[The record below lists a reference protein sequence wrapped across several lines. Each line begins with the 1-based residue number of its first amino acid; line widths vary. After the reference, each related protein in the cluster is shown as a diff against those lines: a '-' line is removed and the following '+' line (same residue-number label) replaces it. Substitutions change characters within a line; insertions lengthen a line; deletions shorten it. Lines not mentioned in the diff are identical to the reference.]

1 MHIPRLLVSALRGGA
16 GKTLLSLGLARALCA
31 RGMDIKP
38 YKKGPDY
45 IDAAWLAR
53 AAHCPCTNL
62 DPFFLSPDSLQ
73 SLFQHAW
80 DVATPEPQMALLE
93 GNRGLF
99 DGRDVHGSCSSAE
112 LARVLQA
119 PVLLSLDCTKMTRT
133 AAAVVAGLASF
144 EPGVCLGGVVLNQV
158 ASARH
163 ESIVRQSIEAYTDI
177 PVLGSLPRL
186 KHNPLPE
193 RHMGLVMDMDPHSSA
208 HTAAMPTLPAS
219 GPRAGLDTT
228 SSSPSTLDTLAA
240 FITENVDIPRVVAL
254 AQSAPAMPTA
264 APFWPAST
272 AASPSPRPRI
282 GFVRDAALW
291 FYYHE
296 NLEALERAGAE
307 LISLSLLD
315 LSPWPALDGLYLGG
329 GFPEEYAAQLSASPH
344 LAAIRRLST
353 GHAPI
358 YAECGG
364 FMLLSEAIVRDDVSY
379 PMANIFP
386 VSAHFHPRPQGLGY
400 VEATVSAPNPFHPL
414 GAHLRGHEFH
424 YSHASTVQD
433 LSSLAVLHLST
444 GMGMGAAHHPSAQ
457 HMDGLCQ
464 RNTFA
469 SYTHIFAPAV
479 PWWAENFVAAARG
492 YAAQK

>member
-16 GKTLLSLGLARALCA
+16 GKTLLSLGLARALSA
-31 RGMDIKP
+31 TGMGVKP

-62 DPFFLSPDSLQ
+62 DPFFLSPDALR
-73 SLFQHAW
+73 SLFQHSW
-80 DVATPEPQMALLE
+80 HTATPAAQIALLE

-112 LARVLQA
+112 LARVLQT

-133 AAAVVAGLASF
+133 AAAVVAGLAAF
-144 EPGVCLGGVVLNQV
+144 EPGVHLAGVVLNQV

-163 ESIVRQSIEAYTDI
+163 ETIVRQSIEAYTDI

-193 RHMGLVMDMDPHSSA
+193 RHMGLVMEDPSSGTHA
-208 HTAAMPTLPAS
+208 PLPAAQS
-219 GPRAGLDTT
+219 V
-228 SSSPSTLDTLAA
+228 LDTLGA
-240 FITENVDIPRVVAL
+240 FITKNVDMERVAAL
-254 AQSAPAMPTA
+254 ALAVPDMETA
-264 APFWPAST
+264 APFWPAS
-272 AASPSPRPRI
+272 SPSTAPTRAARPRI

-307 LISLSLLD
+307 LVPLSLLD
-315 LSPWPALDGLYLGG
+315 ATPWPALDGLYLGG
-329 GFPEEYAAQLSASPH
+329 GFPEEYAGELAASPH
-344 LAAIRRLST
+344 LATIRAHFSAN
-353 GHAPI
+353 API

-364 FMLLSEAIVRDDVSY
+364 FMLLSEAIVRDGIRHA
-379 PMANIFP
+379 MTGIFP
-386 VSAHFHPRPQGLGY
+386 VSAHFNPRPQGLGY
-400 VEATVSAPNPFHPL
+400 VEARVTTANPFHPL
-414 GAHLRGHEFH
+414 GAQLRGHEFH
-424 YSHASTVQD
+424 YSHASAGQD
-433 LSSLAVLHLST
+433 ISALAVLRLST
-444 GMGMGAAHHPSAQ
+444 GTGMGNGMGKGGAAPSRHHV
-457 HMDGLCQ
+457 DGLCQ

-479 PWWAENFVAAARG
+479 PWWAENFVAVARQ